1 MKIRITLTRDF
12 EPVNTKV
19 SNDNEITAKEI
30 QEFLKDYENTL
41 RILQYGTL
49 TIEEIYDEEISDDGI
64 VTTRS
69 KLLHNE

>member
-30 QEFLKDYENTL
+30 QELLKDHENTL
-41 RILQYGTL
+41 RLLQYGTL
-49 TIEEIYDEEISDDGI
+49 TIEEVYDEEIGDNGI
-64 VTTRS
+64 VITRS
-69 KLLHNE
+69 MLLRNE